1 MKLKFFGELGM
12 KVGRET
18 EMRINGEL
26 TFKELIERLKEAFPQ
41 AKEEF
46 EAIDLYIISVNGR
59 IVRKEELERMKF
71 SDDDE
76 LIFMFWAAL

>member
-12 KVGRET
+12 KVGREA
-18 EMRINGEL
+18 EVKINGAL
-26 TFKELIERLKEAFPQ
+26 SFRELIKKLKEEFPE

-46 EAIDLYIISVNGR
+46 EAVDLYIISVNGR
-59 IVRKEELERMKF
+59 IISKEELERMKF
-71 SDDDE
+71 SDRDE

>member
-1 MKLKFFGELGM
+1 M
-12 KVGRET
+12 KVGREA
-18 EMRINGEL
+18 ELKIDGKL
-26 TFKELIERLKEAFPQ
+26 TFKELIEKLKEEFPQ

-59 IVRKEELERMKF
+59 IVGKEELERIRL
-71 SDDDE
+71 SNDDE